1 MSLVIAA
8 EVVPL
13 KLDQDGVA
21 RVGGTR
27 VTLESLLAAYC
38 QGATAEEIAQRYPAV
53 ALSDVYAVIAYFLR
67 FRYGLQTAL
76 NEAGG
81 AGKGIVKLVSSAGH
95 QLSDSGKTFRLD
107 QLLLRFFFFFQGLA
121 KRSRPLRHL

>member
-1 MSLVIAA
+1 MSLDISA

-53 ALSDVYAVIAYFLR
+53 SLSDVYAVITY
-67 FRYGLQTAL
+67 Y
-76 NEAGG
+76 
-81 AGKGIVKLVSSAGH
+81 
-95 QLSDSGKTFRLD
+95 
-107 QLLLRFFFFFQGLA
+107 
-121 KRSRPLRHL
+121 LRHRADVEDYLAQAQARSEQARQEYASQLDPHHMRDRLLARRSKH

>member
-13 KLDQDGVA
+13 TMDRDGVA

-38 QGATAEEIAQRYPAV
+38 QGATAEELAQRYPAV
-53 ALSDVYAVIAYFLR
+53 ALSDIYAVIAYFLR
-67 FRYGLQTAL
+67 HRADVEDYLAQSQARSEQARQQFA
-76 NEAGG
+76 
-81 AGKGIVKLVSSAGH
+81 S
-95 QLSDSGKTFRLD
+95 QLDPHRIRDRL
-107 QLLLRFFFFFQGLA
+107 LA
-121 KRSRPLRHL
+121 RRSKQ